1 MEKPRIENLSAHI
14 PIDMYQ
20 VSGHGEIDPE
30 KYLRNKWQDNQIKLC
45 AEKDSTLNKILDA
58 PKQERASLIK
68 QALSQEDPEV
78 QRKAAEMILCAP
90 EQEQASL
97 QLLVLEKIKQALS
110 QEDPEVQRKAAGMIR
125 YVPEQERASLQLLV
139 LEKIKQA
146 LSQEDPEVQRKAA
159 EMILCAPKQERASLI
174 KIAFYAGLGN
184 EIVKSPLYDN
194 SNFDKERFKRKMFE
208 KTGSETTLVGG
219 TLKDKLIIRHV
230 KPSAFLAWQKIY
242 ENHQVWKNNGFDYVP
257 IEPIQS
263 YRLNKKGLVDVFSG
277 VLDLSLA
284 QWAEVSGYMFM
295 EELGKQK
302 HNIISVLER
311 QGIRHGHTHDRNF
324 VLRFFRNKD
333 GNSDLNQVPRLY
345 AIDFDA
351 AFSPS

>member
-78 QRKAAEMILCAP
+78 QRKAAE
-90 EQEQASL
+90 
-97 QLLVLEKIKQALS
+97 
-110 QEDPEVQRKAAGMIR
+110 MIR

-311 QGIRHGHTHDRNF
+311 QGIRHGHTHDHNF
-324 VLRFFRNKD
+324 VLRFFRDKD
-333 GNSDLNQVPRLY
+333 GNPDITKIPRLY
-345 AIDFDA
+345 AIDFD
-351 AFSPS
+351 